1 VSNAADA
8 LRMPRDDDL
17 ARANAPERRS
27 NPEILVEIG
36 IAPGCLQARN
46 ARSRRRLCTVNPK
59 GEALSRVRRGLPD
72 PRRTVGRF
80 LLRRVLSS
88 IAAGDNSN
96 ASAAPGCLLRT
107 FPGGDV
113 TFTKTRPNRHQR
125 ISKSRL

>member
-1 VSNAADA
+1 
-8 LRMPRDDDL
+8 MQRDDDL
-17 ARANAPERRS
+17 ARADAPERRS
-27 NPEILVEIG
+27 NPEILVEIA

-46 ARSRRRLCTVNPK
+46 ARRAGWRRRLRTVNPK